1 MKTHPAKR
9 IEIIIEAPMERRFR
23 TALENADITGYT
35 IMPVRGGSGRSGD
48 WTREGQVSKAG
59 GMIAVV
65 CIIKEDRL
73 NDLLEKVFP
82 LVERHIGVVSITD
95 CEVLRAER
103 F

>member
-1 MKTHPAKR
+1 MDTHPAKR
-9 IEIIIEAPMERRFR
+9 VEIIIEAPMERRFR
-23 TALENADITGYT
+23 AALEEADITGYT
-35 IMPVRGGSGRSGD
+35 IFPVRGGSGRSGD

-65 CIIKEDRL
+65 CIIKEERL
-73 NDLLEKVFP
+73 NTLLDRVFP
-82 LVERHIGVVSITD
+82 LVERHIGVVAITD